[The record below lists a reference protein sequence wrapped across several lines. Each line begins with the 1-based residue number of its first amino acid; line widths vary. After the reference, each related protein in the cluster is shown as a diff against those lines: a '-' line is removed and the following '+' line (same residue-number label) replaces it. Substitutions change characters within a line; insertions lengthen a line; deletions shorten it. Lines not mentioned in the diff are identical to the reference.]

1 MSSRRRATSQPSAA
15 TLQSVAQSGRAPRAS
30 LALAQST
37 TPTPALPQPAFA
49 SRRKWRQSIL
59 DGGTLA
65 LKMEDRIE
73 LVRTPAMM
81 ALRALLDVKMGKQ
94 LDVHVVRQFTAFEGT
109 SYSPPGILNGH

>member
-1 MSSRRRATSQPSAA
+1 
-15 TLQSVAQSGRAPRAS
+15 
-30 LALAQST
+30 
-37 TPTPALPQPAFA
+37 
-49 SRRKWRQSIL
+49 
-59 DGGTLA
+59 
-65 LKMEDRIE
+65 MEDRIE